1 VRIRPVFSM
10 FFAVLQKLRLV
21 KRTLEKQI
29 LILILINEYT
39 TLIM

>member
-29 LILILINEYT
+29 
-39 TLIM
+39 